1 MTAPRVSVVIPA
13 YRAAAF
19 IERTLACVA
28 AQTFKDL
35 EVVVV
40 DDGSPDDT
48 AAVVERFLAGGS
60 LAGTCLTQP
69 NKKIAA
75 ARNHGLSR
83 ARGEFIAFLDHDDFW
98 VPEKLAV
105 VMAAFERH
113 PDTDLVHHPCRIVDP
128 QGRRLGLT
136 HNGYPGP
143 DIFRSLLFTGNA
155 LCPSAVTVRAAK
167 LKEVGGFREDPAYDT
182 TEDYD
187 LWLRLARVARFR
199 FIPEVLGDYLMAGG
213 GASRRVLYH
222 HANIESM
229 LREHFSRL
237 PDPGP
242 WTRLL
247 MRRRL
252 SYVHR
257 AAARALLRE
266 GDVPAAGREVFA
278 MLREFPLTP
287 YNLAIAGLWLVSH
300 GALRPLGDRLG
311 RVLKY

>member
-19 IERTLACVA
+19 IEKTLATVA

-48 AAVVERFLAGGS
+48 QAVVERFLAASG
-60 LAGTCLTQP
+60 LAGTCLRQP

-75 ARNHGLSR
+75 ARNHGLDH
-83 ARGEFIAFLDHDDFW
+83 ARGEFIAFLDHDDLW
-98 VPEKLAV
+98 RPEKLAV
-105 VMAAFERH
+105 VMSEFDRR

-128 QGRRLGLT
+128 AGLALGLT
-136 HNGYPGP
+136 HNGFPGP
-143 DIFRSLLFTGNA
+143 DLYRSLLFSGNA

-167 LKEVGGFREDPAYDT
+167 VREVGRFREDPAFDT

-199 FIPEVLGDYLMAGG
+199 FIPDVLGDYLMAGG
-213 GASRRVLYH
+213 GASKRVLYH
-222 HANIESM
+222 HANIEA
-229 LREHFSRL
+229 LLKEHFARL
-237 PDPGP
+237 PNPDL

-252 SYVHR
+252 SFVHR
-257 AAARALLRE
+257 AAARALLRD
-266 GDVPAAGREVFA
+266 GDVPGAGREVRA

-287 YNLAIAGLWLVSH
+287 RNLAAAGLWLLSQGPWRAV
-300 GALRPLGDRLG
+300 GDRAG
-311 RVLKY
+311 RILKY